1 MFTQQTTTTPQF
13 SNFWEKK
20 KPFSHFLFKEML
32 LFRLNEP
39 KPVSHPNGLST
50 DRNGKHLP
58 ASLTGRAQ
66 LEEQKQ

>member
-20 KPFSHFLFKEML
+20 KFLLTFSAEGNVTL
-32 LFRLNEP
+32 RLNEP
-39 KPVSHPNGLST
+39 KSVSHPNGLFTGRS
-50 DRNGKHLP
+50 GKHLP

-66 LEEQKQ
+66 LQEQKQ